1 MQVVTRGLQPTI
13 FQLCIDFMQY
23 DIFDIKSFNPFF
35 NLSGACPADLAS
47 KNKKSGQVVKGTR
60 SASTCQEVVLHVL
73 RS

>member
-1 MQVVTRGLQPTI
+1 MQVVTRGLQPTM

-47 KNKKSGQVVKGTR
+47 KNKNQVR
-60 SASTCQEVVLHVL
+60 LLRAHEVPQLAKK
-73 RS
+73 